1 MKISVFNSTLSCIT
15 KCIRFFTTM
24 INKKIILGLFTVSFL
39 GACAGPTAML
49 GPAYTLTSTGNVLQ
63 AGLSYSSS
71 ELITNYTGK
80 TPLENL
86 EKITNIFFSNKRK
99 MINKSIK
106 KVLDENQINTIS
118 QLNLKMRPAEIKPD
132 IYYKI
137 TELIEKN

>member
-24 INKKIILGLFTVSFL
+24 INKKIILGLFTISFL

-71 ELITNYTGK
+71 DLITNYTGK

-86 EKITNIFFSNKRK
+86 EKITKKDLTNLKN
-99 MINKSIK
+99 IK
-106 KVLDENQINTIS
+106 KQTLQSEDFY
-118 QLNLKMRPAEIKPD
+118 QLVKNK
-132 IYYKI
+132 
-137 TELIEKN
+137 IEKTKGLIQLSSQ